1 MFTGIIFK
9 TGKLVSLVNKD
20 FWQLTLQAELP
31 EEVKIGDSIAVN
43 GTCLTLTESDG
54 DKYTFNLSSETQKL
68 STFSDLSRGSELNLE
83 LALRMNDFL
92 GGHLVSGHIDGT
104 ARVKSIRKSKHSNK
118 FSMVYRDRDWEKFI
132 VLKGSIAINGVS
144 LTISEIS
151 GSSFAVEVIPH
162 TLKSTNL
169 KLLKVN
175 ERVNIELDLMGK
187 YLYNLTLKYRK

>member
-9 TGKLVSLVNKD
+9 TGKLVSLLNKD
-20 FWQLTLQAELP
+20 FWQLTLQSDLP

-43 GTCLTLTESDG
+43 GTCLTLTESGG
-54 DKYTFNLSSETQKL
+54 DKYTFNLSGETQKL

-92 GGHLVSGHIDGT
+92 GGHLVNGHIDGT
-104 ARVKSIRKSKHSNK
+104 ARVKAISKSKHSNK
-118 FSMVYRDRDWEKFI
+118 FNFVYQDRNWEKFI
-132 VLKGSIAINGVS
+132 VLKGSIAINGIS

-151 GSSFAVEVIPH
+151 GLSFSVEVIPH

-169 KLLKVN
+169 KWLKVH

>member
-9 TGKLVSLVNKD
+9 TGKLVSLVSKD
-20 FWQLTLQAELP
+20 FWQLTLQADLP

-43 GTCLTLTESDG
+43 GTCLTLTESNG
-54 DKYTFNLSSETQKL
+54 DKYTFNLSRETQKL

-104 ARVKSIRKSKHSNK
+104 ARVKSISKSKHSNK
-118 FSMVYRDRDWEKFI
+118 FSLVYQDRNWEKFI

-151 GSSFAVEVIPH
+151 GPSFSVEVIPH

-169 KLLKVN
+169 KLLKVH
-175 ERVNIELDLMGK
+175 ERINVELDLMGK